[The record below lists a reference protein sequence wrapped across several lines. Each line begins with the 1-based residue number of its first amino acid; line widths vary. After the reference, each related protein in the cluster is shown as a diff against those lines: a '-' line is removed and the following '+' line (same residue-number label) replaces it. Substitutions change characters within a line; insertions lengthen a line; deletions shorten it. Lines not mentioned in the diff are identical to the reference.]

1 MQPLWLPALLLL
13 EDHHGDWQRYFEAV
27 YAAFEQDFVMSKP
40 EFRGKRLGLK
50 RHPEYDGK
58 SATFWHM
65 MSTGEDEAER
75 LPDMRRC
82 ERIRWPRPMIDNSTD
97 PVLKVWAEP
106 KGKWQR
112 IHIWFEQEG
121 YLVVLDDRG
130 DFMLPWTAFF
140 IEYEHERRKYNKRWQ
155 RYGAI

>member
-13 EDHHGDWQRYFEAV
+13 EDYNGDWKRYFEAV
-27 YAAFEQDFVMSKP
+27 YAAFEQDFVHSKP

-82 ERIRWPRPMIDNSTD
+82 ERIRWPKPVIGNSTD

-106 KGKWQR
+106 KGNQR
-112 IHIWFEQEG
+112 RIFIFLEEEG
-121 YLVVLDDRG
+121 YLVILDDRG
-130 DFMLPWTAFF
+130 EYILPWTAYF
-140 IEYEHERRKYNKRWQ
+140 IEYEHQRRKYNKRWQ